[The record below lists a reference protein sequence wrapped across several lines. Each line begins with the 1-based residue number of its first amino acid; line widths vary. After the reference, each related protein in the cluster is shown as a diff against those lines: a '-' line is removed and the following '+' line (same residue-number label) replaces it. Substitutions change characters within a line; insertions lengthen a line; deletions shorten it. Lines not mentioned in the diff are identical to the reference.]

1 MSPFSHSTPSLVRRI
16 LCMIYDALLLVA
28 VVFIAGFA
36 FIYATNFPRH
46 PNLLPVFRI
55 YLLGVMAAYF
65 CWFWCKSGQTLAMKT
80 WRIKLQNRNG
90 QLLSIVQAPQRFVVA
105 LLGIALGGLSIWWAL
120 FDRDHQ
126 FLHDRLLGTRLIE
139 IPKE

>member
-1 MSPFSHSTPSLVRRI
+1 
-16 LCMIYDALLLVA
+16 MIYDALLLVA
-28 VVFIAGFA
+28 MLFIAGFA
-36 FIYATNFPRH
+36 FIYATNFPQH

-55 YLLGVMAAYF
+55 YLLGVIAAYF

-80 WRIKLQNRNG
+80 WRIKLQNPDG
-90 QLLSIVQAPQRFVVA
+90 QLLSIVQAPQRFAVA

-139 IPKE
+139 IAKE

>member
-1 MSPFSHSTPSLVRRI
+1 
-16 LCMIYDALLLVA
+16 MIYDALLLVA
-28 VVFIAGFA
+28 MLFIAGFA
-36 FIYATNFPRH
+36 FIYATNFPQH

-55 YLLGVMAAYF
+55 YLLGVIAAYF

-80 WRIKLQNRNG
+80 WRIKLQNRDG
-90 QLLSIVQAPQRFVVA
+90 QLLSIVQAPQRFAVA

-139 IPKE
+139 IAKE

>member
-1 MSPFSHSTPSLVRRI
+1 
-16 LCMIYDALLLVA
+16 MIYDALLLVA
-28 VVFIAGFA
+28 MLFIAGFA
-36 FIYATNFPRH
+36 FIYATNFPQH

-55 YLLGVMAAYF
+55 YLLGVIAAYF

-80 WRIKLQNRNG
+80 WRIKLQNRDG
-90 QLLSIVQAPQRFVVA
+90 QLLSVVQAPQRFAVA

-139 IPKE
+139 IAKE